1 MHDKNGVGLSVLEQ
15 CRILKLPRATY
26 YERRR
31 FEAERQKKKAGE
43 NKTRLN
49 RAKIVINEWSTH
61 STYCYKKMSKHL
73 KRLGYDWAGEKFIRT
88 CTRNLESKAR
98 SLSSRPQEA
107 EKRHTESSRTSC
119 GTSSSRSRTR
129 SWRQTSLTSR
139 LHGA

>member
-61 STYCYKKMSKHL
+61 STYGYKKMSKHL
-73 KRLGYDWAGEKFIRT
+73 KRLGYDWAGEKFIR
-88 CTRNLESKAR
+88 NLYNKMSA
-98 SLSSRPQEA
+98 
-107 EKRHTESSRTSC
+107 
-119 GTSSSRSRTR
+119 
-129 SWRQTSLTSR
+129 
-139 LHGA
+139 